1 MKSCIK
7 VLGSG
12 SRGNCI
18 IVFDNRG
25 KSIIIDLGVK
35 FKNVLKALDY
45 DISGCSGALVSHIH
59 CDHSKYIDDCIG
71 HGIPV
76 YANEDVCAK
85 YPKCKAID
93 SMSVGNLGGFTV
105 RTFSIAHNVENNAFV
120 IDTYDGIRLL
130 YITDAQN
137 IQYRVKRVNYAIVE
151 CNHEYGWLIENVL
164 DSVMEIKSQ
173 YYNHLSLED
182 CIDYLKAIY
191 NPELQGI
198 LLWHMSSENID
209 DAKARKQVIEELSFK
224 DVYIGK
230 NGLEIP
236 MRKEEF

>member
-18 IVFDNRG
+18 VVSDSRG

-45 DISGCSGALVSHIH
+45 DISGCVGALVSHVH
-59 CDHSKYIDDCIG
+59 SDHSKYIDECIG
-71 HGIPV
+71 HGINV
-76 YANEDVCAK
+76 YANEEVCKK
-85 YPKCKAID
+85 YPKCNVID
-93 SMSVGNLGGFTV
+93 CMNVGNLDGFDV
-105 RTFSIAHNVENNAFV
+105 RTFGVSHNVENNAFV

-130 YITDAQN
+130 YITDAHH
-137 IQYRVKRVNYAIVE
+137 IQFKVKRVNYAIIE
-151 CNHEYGWLIENVL
+151 CNHEYEDMIEHIL
-164 DSVMEIKSQ
+164 DDNSEVKSQ
-173 YYNHLSLED
+173 FYNHLSLD
-182 CIDYLKAIY
+182 GCIDYLKAIY

-209 DAKARKQVIEELSFK
+209 DVKARKKVIEELSFK
-224 DVYIGK
+224 DIYIGK
-230 NGLEIP
+230 GGLEIP
-236 MRKEEF
+236 LRKEEF

>member
-18 IVFDNRG
+18 IVSDSRG

-45 DISGCSGALVSHIH
+45 DISGCVGALVSHVH
-59 CDHSKYIDDCIG
+59 SDHSKYIDECIG
-71 HGIPV
+71 YGIHV
-76 YANEDVCAK
+76 YANEEVCKK
-85 YPKCKAID
+85 YPKCHPIE
-93 SMSVGNLGGFTV
+93 SLHVGNLDGFDV
-105 RTFSIAHNVENNAFV
+105 RTFGISHNVENNAFV

-130 YITDAQN
+130 YITDARN
-137 IQYRVKRVNYAIVE
+137 IQFKVKRVNYAIIE
-151 CNHEYGWLIENVL
+151 CNHEYGYMIDNVL
-164 DSVMEIKSQ
+164 DTVSEVKSQ
-173 YYNHLSLED
+173 FYNHLSLDD

-191 NPELQGI
+191 NPELQGVM
-198 LLWHMSSENID
+198 LWHMSSENID
-209 DAKARKQVIEELSFK
+209 DVKARERVIEELSFK
-224 DVYIGK
+224 EVYIGK
-230 NGLEIP
+230 KGLDIP